1 MTTETESDT
10 NERTIW
16 NRGLY
21 MLMFIFCLGV
31 AKMVAFVVIVF
42 QFLSVLFTGSTNQK
56 LLLFGQSLSTY
67 IYQGM
72 LFLTF
77 NCEAHP
83 YPIGDWP
90 EGELETEKKKS
101 N

>member
-1 MTTETESDT
+1 MTTETENSI

-21 MLMFIFCLGV
+21 MLIFTLCLGV

-42 QFLSVLFTGSTNQK
+42 QFLSVLFTGSTNPK

-77 NCEAHP
+77 NSEIHP

-90 EGELETEKKKS
+90 EDEPEK
-101 N
+101 

>member
-1 MTTETESDT
+1 MTTETENT
-10 NERTIW
+10 INERTIW

-21 MLMFIFCLGV
+21 MLIFIPCLGV
-31 AKMVAFVVIVF
+31 AKFVAFVVIVF
-42 QFLSVLFTGSTNQK
+42 QFLSVLLTGSTNSK

-77 NCEAHP
+77 NSETHP

-90 EGELETEKKKS
+90 EGEPEIDKNIS